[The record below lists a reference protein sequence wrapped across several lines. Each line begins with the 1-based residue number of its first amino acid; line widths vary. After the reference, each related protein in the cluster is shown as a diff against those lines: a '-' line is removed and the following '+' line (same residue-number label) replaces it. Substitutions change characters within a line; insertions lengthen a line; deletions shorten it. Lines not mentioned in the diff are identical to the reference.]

1 MTLSKQFLR
10 FRWLIAGAVHKAV
23 DAGVSDRLSVSF
35 RETERTG
42 LMLASAVRAAI
53 VVTMIL
59 VFAATGAFVGDG
71 YVVLVLMPLGIAAIG
86 LVQFETLRRLP
97 QLTWPKYV
105 FVAVDCAYLAA
116 FLIVRHSLA
125 GDLPPVTLAVKE
137 GALLFFVAFLV
148 QGTFSY
154 SPHFIAWTGLC
165 ITLSWGAIVGFAV
178 AEPGTFFTVSST
190 EETWRQ
196 YGDPHYLPVIKVV
209 YDYVIL
215 LLLTLGLAVAI
226 WRSRQL
232 VMAAAVS
239 EKARANL
246 ARHFSPKVLDELS
259 ARENPFGDVR
269 RQSAAVLFA
278 DIRGF
283 TTRCETMPP
292 EEAISFLREFHGR
305 MEDVIFKHGGT
316 LDKIL
321 GDGLLAVFGVPDQGG
336 GDAGDALACAFA
348 IIDSVSKWNVE
359 RQAAGRFEVQIGI
372 GLHFGYV
379 MTGDVGS
386 ERLMTFTVVGDTVN
400 VASRLQSLSKEIG
413 TKLVA
418 SDALVSAVKDEMR
431 QESQLV
437 DELRLVGPTLLR
449 GREHETIVYALNAS
463 VHPAAV

>member
-1 MTLSKQFLR
+1 MTLSKHFLR

-23 DAGVSDRLSVSF
+23 DAGVSDRLSISF

-53 VVTMIL
+53 VVTLIF
-59 VFAATGAFVGDG
+59 VFAVTGAFVGDG
-71 YVVLVLMPLGIAAIG
+71 YTALVLMPLGIAAIG
-86 LVQFETLRRLP
+86 LLQFETLRRLP
-97 QLTWPKYV
+97 QLTWPKYL

-116 FLIVRHSLA
+116 FLIVRHSFA
-125 GDLPPVTLAVKE
+125 DDLPPVTLAVKE
-137 GALLFFVAFLV
+137 GALLFFVAYLV

-165 ITLSWGAIVGFAV
+165 ITLSWGAIVGFAI
-178 AEPGTFFTVSST
+178 AEPGTYFVLNAT
-190 EETWRQ
+190 EDTWRQ

-209 YDYVIL
+209 YDYVIV

-269 RQSAAVLFA
+269 RQNAAVLFA

-283 TTRCETMPP
+283 TSRCETMPP

-336 GDAGDALACAFA
+336 GDAGDALACAFS
-348 IIDSVSKWNVE
+348 IIDSVSQWNVE
-359 RQAAGRFEVQIGI
+359 RQLAGRFEVQIGI

-418 SDALVSAVKDEMR
+418 SEALVSAVKDEMR
-431 QESQLV
+431 QEAQLV

-463 VHPAAV
+463 VHQAAG